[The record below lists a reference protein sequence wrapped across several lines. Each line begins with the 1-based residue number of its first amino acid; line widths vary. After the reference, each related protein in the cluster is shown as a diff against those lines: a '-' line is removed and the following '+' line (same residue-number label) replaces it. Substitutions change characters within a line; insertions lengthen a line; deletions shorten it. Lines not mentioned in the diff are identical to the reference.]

1 MPKRR
6 QLGWFAFLVSVML
19 WMLIV
24 AFTPPQ
30 IPAPATIPRTDTGWV
45 SPSSAINTAFASATN
60 AFANDTLVATRS
72 GTNTTQR
79 YGGFVFNLPTDA
91 TITGIE
97 VRADAWRSA
106 GTCATSLNISLSWD
120 NGATHTTAKNSGAL
134 GTIDPEG
141 ALILGSATDTWGR
154 AWTPTEINSAFRIAI
169 QSQGLSSG
177 CALALDWIPVRVHYS
192 QSVSTPT
199 TTSTSTST
207 LTPTATATQSRTPT
221 STATNTSSPTR
232 ASTPFPARAIV
243 INEIAWGGTAA
254 SSTDEWIELF
264 NPTAAS
270 ITLNAWTLSDG
281 GDINVT
287 FPVTATIPAF
297 GYFLLERTSD
307 TTISDIRA
315 DLIYTGGLRNDPSE
329 TLTLRDPSN
338 TIVDTANSGSAT
350 WFGGSASPN
359 YFSMERRDPANADIA
374 TNWLSNNGIIRNG
387 KDANNSPI
395 NGTPKQINSAT
406 RILTATLTPT
416 PTFTPTLTRTPT
428 PSNTPTLTLTPS
440 RTATPTATRVA
451 ARLLITEVLYDGA
464 MTDDG
469 DEFIEIFNPN
479 ATTIDLGGYKIGD
492 EETRGNS
499 EGMYHFPDGT
509 LLAPD
514 AVIVIARNAAQFRA
528 RFGFDPA
535 FELVTT
541 GALTDTLAI
550 PNLAKYTAW
559 GTGSLTLANSG
570 DEILLLGPG
579 DQLVDAVAWANGNFV
594 AVGLTGD
601 ASANEPKSLQ
611 RYGAQDTNQMTFD
624 FLRGAPNPSRRIVP
638 PIAPATNPG
647 RALSNGMFAY
657 WGDLHSHSTVSDGTG
672 PPRMAFA
679 TARQRGLHFFALTD
693 HDSWITDD
701 EWNEMGSA
709 ARDATSDGAFIAL
722 RAFEYSGA
730 QGHINVLNSAT
741 RVARDD
747 PAYDTL
753 AEFYAWLARQ
763 TDAIA
768 QFNHP
773 HWKYGG
779 DFYDLKFDANV
790 ADKIALIEIG
800 NNAHGN
806 YATFEAEYIR
816 ALNQRWRAAPTN
828 NSDHHDLNWGSDS
841 PHRVGIVAPAL
852 THAHLLDALS
862 ARRVFATED
871 ANLALTLQSDGAW
884 MGATIRA
891 QTFLTFTITI
901 SDPDPEPV
909 QLFLL
914 DNGGVVQSQTFANS
928 NGTCTITI
936 PGDRGHNYFAR
947 AVQRDGNTASTA
959 PIWSDYTPMRTLAEM
974 LATPNPKKNDLS
986 RATIAQVHAAEIDS
1000 YAELDA
1006 CVTAPP
1012 NIFSER
1018 YIYIQDDTGGIRVYL
1033 PGKLGYFPPFQL
1045 HERVGLRG
1053 YAQGDTA
1060 ERYVELTELRAIQS
1074 LGMCAPIAPV
1084 RVPLGDITRQVE
1096 GLLVEVRGTISDT
1109 RTSEFVLRDSS
1120 GDALVFIDYTTNIRL
1135 PRLTRGQ
1142 PARVIGVVSRA
1153 HREPAILP
1161 RFVSDLDFGATPA
1174 LTRSPFTAT
1183 PFPTRTP
1190 TRTRS
1195 PAPAISITPRA
1206 TASPTQRARLEPTA
1220 SPESPP
1226 PINFGAAAVVGGS
1239 ATAVASVGFFAIGFA
1254 LLMRQSRK

>member
-1 MPKRR
+1 
-6 QLGWFAFLVSVML
+6 
-19 WMLIV
+19 
-24 AFTPPQ
+24 
-30 IPAPATIPRTDTGWV
+30 
-45 SPSSAINTAFASATN
+45 
-60 AFANDTLVATRS
+60 
-72 GTNTTQR
+72 
-79 YGGFVFNLPTDA
+79 
-91 TITGIE
+91 
-97 VRADAWRSA
+97 
-106 GTCATSLNISLSWD
+106 
-120 NGATHTTAKNSGAL
+120 
-134 GTIDPEG
+134 
-141 ALILGSATDTWGR
+141 
-154 AWTPTEINSAFRIAI
+154 
-169 QSQGLSSG
+169 
-177 CALALDWIPVRVHYS
+177 
-192 QSVSTPT
+192 
-199 TTSTSTST
+199 
-207 LTPTATATQSRTPT
+207 
-221 STATNTSSPTR
+221 
-232 ASTPFPARAIV
+232 V
-243 INEIAWGGTAA
+243 INEIAWSGTAA
-254 SSTDEWIELF
+254 NSNHEWIELF
-264 NPTAAS
+264 NPTATS
-270 ITLNAWTLSDG
+270 IALNAWTLSDG
-281 GDINVT
+281 DDINIT
-287 FPVTATIPAF
+287 LNGTISAF

-307 TTISDIRA
+307 ATISDIPA
-315 DLIYTGGLRNDPSE
+315 DLIYTGALNNAGE
-329 TLTLRDPSN
+329 TLTLRDPSGA
-338 TIVDTANSGSAT
+338 IVDTVNTSSAT
-350 WFGGSASPN
+350 WFAGSASPN
-359 YFSMERRDPANADIA
+359 YFSMERRDPAGADIA
-374 TNWLSNNGIIRNG
+374 TNWLSNNGILRNG

-416 PTFTPTLTRTPT
+416 PSHTPTLTP
-428 PSNTPTLTLTPS
+428 TPS
-440 RTATPTATRVA
+440 RTPTPTATRVA
-451 ARLLITEVLYDGA
+451 ARLLITEVLYDG
-464 MTDDG
+464 TLNDDG
-469 DEFIEIFNPN
+469 DEFIEIYNPN

-499 EGMYHFPDGT
+499 EGMYQFPDGT

-541 GALTDTLAI
+541 GALTDTLTV

-559 GTGSLTLANSG
+559 GTGTLSLSDPG

-579 DQLVDAVAWANGNFV
+579 DQLVDSVAWGNGNFG

-601 ASANEPKSLQ
+601 ARANAPKSLQ

-624 FLRGAPNPSRRIVP
+624 FLRGAPNPGTRVLP
-638 PIAPATNPG
+638 PSAPASNPG

-657 WGDLHSHSTVSDGTG
+657 WGDLHSHSTVSDGSG

-679 TARQRGLHFFALTD
+679 TARHRGLHFFALTD
-693 HDSWITDD
+693 HDSWISDD
-701 EWNEMGSA
+701 EWNEIGNA
-709 ARDATSDGAFIAL
+709 ARDATVDNAFIAL

-730 QGHINVLNSAT
+730 QGHINVFNSAT
-741 RVARDD
+741 RVSRDD

-763 TDAIA
+763 TDALA

-779 DFYDLKFDANV
+779 DFYNLKFDANV
-790 ADKIALIEIG
+790 ADKIALIEVG
-800 NNAHGN
+800 NNARGN
-806 YATFEAEYIR
+806 SATFEPEYTS
-816 ALNQRWRAAPTN
+816 ALNQRWRVAPTN
-828 NSDHHDLNWGSDS
+828 NSDHHDLSWGNDS

-852 THAHLLDALS
+852 TRAHLLDALR

-891 QTFLTFTITI
+891 QTFLTFTIMI

-914 DNGGVVQSQTFANS
+914 DNGAVVQSQMFATS
-928 NGTCTITI
+928 NVTWTVMI

-947 AVQRDGNTASTA
+947 AIQRDGNIAYTA
-959 PIWSDYTPMRTLAEM
+959 PIWSDHTPMRTLAEI
-974 LATPNPKKNDLS
+974 LATPSPKKNDLG
-986 RATIAQVHAAEIDS
+986 RATIDQVHAAEIDS

-1006 CVTAPP
+1006 CVTVPP
-1012 NIFSER
+1012 NIFSAR

-1033 PGKLGYFPPFQL
+1033 PGKLGDFPPFQL
-1045 HERVGLRG
+1045 HERVGVRG
-1053 YAQGDTA
+1053 FAQGIAA

-1074 LGMCAPIAPV
+1074 LGMCAPVAPV

-1120 GDALVFIDYTTNIRL
+1120 GDALVYIDYTTNIRL

-1142 PARVIGVVSRA
+1142 LARVIGVVSRA

-1161 RFVSDLDFGATPA
+1161 RYVSDLDFGALA
-1174 LTRSPFTAT
+1174 VSTRSPFTAT

-1195 PAPAISITPRA
+1195 PAPAISIIPRA
-1206 TASPTQRARLEPTA
+1206 TASPTQRARVEPTA

-1226 PINFGAAAVVGGS
+1226 INVGAAAVIGGS
-1239 ATAVASVGFFAIGFA
+1239 ATVFASVAFFAIGFA